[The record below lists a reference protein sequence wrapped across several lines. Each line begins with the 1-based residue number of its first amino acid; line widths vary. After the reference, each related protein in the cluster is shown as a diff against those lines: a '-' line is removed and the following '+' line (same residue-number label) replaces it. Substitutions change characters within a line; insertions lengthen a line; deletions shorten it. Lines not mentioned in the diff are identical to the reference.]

1 MLADWCFSTSHRM
14 STYLDNPLE
23 RVSWP
28 TPLSLFPVGFHA
40 ISFHRS
46 TVGHFFGVLQKI
58 SYLLACTRFYEIS
71 TKSVEATRILH
82 HTTSKSVPI
91 STRAYGWRWCCDSK
105 VNSLRGGDGMSQKI
119 LKSQISAAPPF
130 LSTMLMLSSKW
141 TISWFLPSR
150 LVFN

>member
-1 MLADWCFSTSHRM
+1 M

-28 TPLSLFPVGFHA
+28 TPLSLFSVGFHA

-46 TVGHFFGVLQKI
+46 TVGHFFVLQKI

-71 TKSVEATRILH
+71 TKSVEAIHISH

-91 STRAYGWRWCCDSK
+91 STRAYG
-105 VNSLRGGDGMSQKI
+105 
-119 LKSQISAAPPF
+119 
-130 LSTMLMLSSKW
+130 
-141 TISWFLPSR
+141 
-150 LVFN
+150 